1 MVDRY
6 FIEGGVPLRGE
17 VRISGSKN
25 AVLPIMAATL
35 LTEHRCVIE
44 NVPMI
49 DDIWTMAEI
58 LRHLGCTVECDEAA
72 RKVSVEAANVN
83 RYDVPLELAAKIR
96 ASFLVAGPLLA
107 RFGRAIFPPPG
118 GDVIGRRPVD
128 VTLRGFSY
136 LGAEIQ
142 PGSPCLTATAERL
155 RGTSLYLD
163 YPTHTGT
170 EDLMMAAC
178 LAKGKTI
185 IANASP
191 EPEVTDLA
199 EFLRRMG
206 ARIRGDGTP
215 FIEVEGRDKLY
226 GAGHSLIPDRIEAGT
241 FAVETAITGGDVVL
255 RNVLAEHMVPVTY
268 KLKQVG
274 VEVEIDQE
282 SSTYHVTAGDLSR
295 TLEVQTLPYPGFP
308 TDLQSVFT
316 AMLTQVRDPRSDTS
330 YVRERVYEDRL
341 RYVFEL
347 RKLGAEVDLE
357 GQMAV
362 IRSPRRV
369 TGAEVRVLD
378 IRAGAALIVAGL
390 AADGTTVI
398 VDREHHIR
406 RGYERIES
414 KLASVGARIR
424 RESAESQVEECSPTT
439 AEP

>member
-1 MVDRY
+1 VDRY
-6 FIEGGVPLRGE
+6 FIEGGIPLKGE

-49 DDIWTMAEI
+49 DDIMTMAEI
-58 LRHLGCTVECDEAA
+58 LRHLGAKVECDEAQ
-72 RKVSVEAANVN
+72 RQVSIEAASVN
-83 RYDVPLELAAKIR
+83 RFDVPIELAAKIR

-107 RFGRAIFPPPG
+107 RFGRAVFPPPG

-128 VTLRGFSY
+128 VTLRGFSE
-136 LGAEIQ
+136 LGADIQ
-142 PGSPCLTATAERL
+142 PGSPCFTARADRL
-155 RGTSLYLD
+155 GGVSVYLD

-178 LAKGKTI
+178 LARGRTI

-215 FIEVEGRDKLY
+215 FIEIEGRDKLY
-226 GAGHSLIPDRIEAGT
+226 GAGHRLIPDRIEAGT
-241 FAVETAITGGDVVL
+241 FAVAAAITGGDVVL
-255 RNVLAEHMVPVTY
+255 HNVLGEHMVPVTY
-268 KLKQVG
+268 KLHQVG
-274 VEVEIDQE
+274 VGISIDE
-282 SSTYHVTAGDLSR
+282 SASTYHVTAGDLRR
-295 TLEVQTLPYPGFP
+295 TVEVQTLPFPGFP

-341 RYVFEL
+341 RYVAEL
-347 RKLGAEVDLE
+347 RKLGAEVELE

-362 IRSPRRV
+362 IRSPRRLS
-369 TGAEVRVLD
+369 GAEVRVLD
-378 IRAGAALIVAGL
+378 IRAGAALVVAGL
-390 AADGTTVI
+390 AAEGTTVI
-398 VDREHHIR
+398 VDHEHHIR
-406 RGYERIES
+406 RGYERIER
-414 KLASVGARIR
+414 KLASLGARIR
-424 RESAESQVEECSPTT
+424 RESAEPRAAECAPASAQP
-439 AEP
+439 